1 MTSVELNVRFWLAG
15 LVAGLI
21 LMARWRR
28 QGARDVP
35 VADLGSD
42 VNAPA
47 ASTASTATKV
57 TKVTTATTA
66 TTDKPSASALILSG
80 AKADAIRARRSL
92 DTLITRV
99 GSKARLPVP
108 AQRSGDS

>member
-47 ASTASTATKV
+47 ASTPS
-57 TKVTTATTA
+57 TATTA
-66 TTDKPSASALILSG
+66 STASTNKPSVSALILSG

-99 GSKARLPVP
+99 GSKARLPVS
-108 AQRSGDS
+108 AQSSGDA

>member
-15 LVAGLI
+15 LVAGMV

-28 QGARDVP
+28 HGLRYVP
-35 VADLGSD
+35 VEDLGSD

-47 ASTASTATKV
+47 ISTASTAS
-57 TKVTTATTA
+57 A
-66 TTDKPSASALILSG
+66 DKPSVSALILSG
-80 AKADAIRARRSL
+80 AKADAKRARRSL
-92 DTLITRV
+92 SVLISRV

-108 AQRSGDS
+108 AQSSSDS

>member
-28 QGARDVP
+28 HGARDVP
-35 VADLGSD
+35 VQDLGSD

-47 ASTASTATKV
+47 ASTPSTPTTASTN
-57 TKVTTATTA
+57 
-66 TTDKPSASALILSG
+66 KPSVSALILSG

-99 GSKARLPVP
+99 GSKARLPVS
-108 AQRSGDS
+108 AQSSGDS

>member
-57 TKVTTATTA
+57 TKVTTV